1 MENSAYCK
9 TKKKKTLFVDRENH
23 CYKHWQQ
30 SAKPL
35 RFTVYTHRCCDSIQ
49 CPYTIDLK
57 TLSNP
62 NYRIPWK
69 HRKINYLV
77 QTNLFTTVS
86 KSIKWGRPT
95 NSGLS
100 GQFDMA
106 IRQTSTGRPTASA
119 LLKSK
124 GLNRRCIR
132 FNYSH
137 GRLIFSF
144 IIVSVEHFL
153 IFPE

>member
-1 MENSAYCK
+1 
-9 TKKKKTLFVDRENH
+9 
-23 CYKHWQQ
+23 
-30 SAKPL
+30 
-35 RFTVYTHRCCDSIQ
+35 
-49 CPYTIDLK
+49 
-57 TLSNP
+57 
-62 NYRIPWK
+62 
-69 HRKINYLV
+69 
-77 QTNLFTTVS
+77 
-86 KSIKWGRPT
+86 
-95 NSGLS
+95 
-100 GQFDMA
+100 MA

-132 FNYSH
+132 FDYSH